1 MLAAD
6 LSRGQ
11 KRKASDSAGMASDT
25 QSSSHK
31 AGQGV
36 IATGPAVSLNQ
47 SDIQTA
53 FKEEKSEPGRTSS
66 NAVDAMPQQTPDTP
80 LSESQ
85 HIIGEFCSADLDVL
99 LSSCNLDA
107 LP

>member
-1 MLAAD
+1 
-6 LSRGQ
+6 
-11 KRKASDSAGMASDT
+11 MASDA
-25 QSSSHK
+25 QSKSSSHK

-53 FKEEKSEPGRTSS
+53 LKEEKSEPGRTSS

-85 HIIGEFCSADLDVL
+85 HIIGEL
-99 LSSCNLDA
+99 LQR
-107 LP
+107 